1 MTIGEYIQQ
10 INALTPAEIA
20 TAAIDENG
28 EEIVSYTER
37 SWVSGINPDGQ
48 SLSNATWEGSEVSS
62 AYREKWNIYNGT
74 YNYRFINISG
84 DTRRGLQVRGGRI
97 FSTTDYWGSILRNFN
112 NAGFRPYLSP
122 ACLYPYPP
130 KGTQPPLF
138 SDCYAHES
146 HAREMFSR
154 ENNL

>member
-112 NAGFRPYLSP
+112 NAGFSPVSFARVPLSIPAKRDTASAFFRLLRARIARP
-122 ACLYPYPP
+122 
-130 KGTQPPLF
+130 
-138 SDCYAHES
+138 
-146 HAREMFSR
+146 
-154 ENNL
+154 

>member
-1 MTIGEYIQQ
+1 MTIGDYIQQ
-10 INALTPAEIA
+10 INKLTPAEIA

-74 YNYRFINISG
+74 YNYR
-84 DTRRGLQVRGGRI
+84 
-97 FSTTDYWGSILRNFN
+97 
-112 NAGFRPYLSP
+112 
-122 ACLYPYPP
+122 
-130 KGTQPPLF
+130 
-138 SDCYAHES
+138 
-146 HAREMFSR
+146 
-154 ENNL
+154 